1 MLQKLLKV
9 KKPWR
14 IGKQSLKTKTLQDE
28 FIDQRRFKSLQFSL
42 SHYADVEWCSFEK
55 EQFWDGSSVFIS
67 RECLCGNVA
76 NVYAEMLRLQMG
88 VYCKLDGAPSHKLCT
103 NQQWKVKKEFGFFSL
118 KNYNFWQF
126 LSPLMP
132 ELPVSEKCSIGPLII
147 CSSAA
152 LGDAWWPTGKLRWR
166 RGNKQFI
173 VSPNCT
179 FPTSNAFIYQWGHFQ
194 KVNNVNF

>member
-1 MLQKLLKV
+1 MTIIDIIIPCKTLQWTWLEDKLFQQVQKGQKIQMLQKLLKV

-28 FIDQRRFKSLQFSL
+28 FNDQRRFKSLQF

-103 NQQWKVKKEFGFFSL
+103 NQQWKVKKEFGFFS
-118 KNYNFWQF
+118 Q
-126 LSPLMP
+126 
-132 ELPVSEKCSIGPLII
+132 
-147 CSSAA
+147 
-152 LGDAWWPTGKLRWR
+152 KL
-166 RGNKQFI
+166 
-173 VSPNCT
+173 
-179 FPTSNAFIYQWGHFQ
+179 
-194 KVNNVNF
+194 